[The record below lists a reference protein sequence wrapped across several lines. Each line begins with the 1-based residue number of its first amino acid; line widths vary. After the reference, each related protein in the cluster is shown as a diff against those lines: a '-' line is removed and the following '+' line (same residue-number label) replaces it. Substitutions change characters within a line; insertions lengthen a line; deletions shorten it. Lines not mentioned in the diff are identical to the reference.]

1 MLIAVSAMEEKIEE
15 GIYTGLEGVHFP
27 CKGLEMSSS
36 SSREKEEK
44 EKGWTIVVN
53 EDKPNRITG
62 VVQEQFWCSS
72 ERSHKQGLLLF
83 LEGEDSCR
91 LPSLAKH
98 FLSPMSSDLCL
109 FYYLLDNMLYS
120 LSKEIWMKQ
129 SRRRGCC
136 RFFHSISLYA
146 CLQAASLYNVAI

>member
-27 CKGLEMSSS
+27 CKGLEMSSSS

-91 LPSLAKH
+91 LPPLAKH
-98 FLSPMSSDLCL
+98 FHSPMSFHLCL
-109 FYYLLDNMLYS
+109 SYYPLDNIALFT
-120 LSKEIWMKQ
+120 K
-129 SRRRGCC
+129 
-136 RFFHSISLYA
+136 
-146 CLQAASLYNVAI
+146 